1 MTGHTQLT
9 DRQTHDLARRLM
21 RLRMAAAEQE
31 KASAAALEANRRWNY
46 ARGRYARGRYA
57 REWADIVRAYGEQNA
72 PTWIESLRGPKPKI
86 EGTA

>member
-31 KASAAALEANRRWNY
+31 KASAAALEANRRWNH
-46 ARGRYARGRYA
+46 ARGRYA

>member
-1 MTGHTQLT
+1 MTQLT
-9 DRQTHDLARRLM
+9 ERQTYDLARRLT

-31 KASAAALEANRRWNY
+31 KASANALEANRRWND
-46 ARGRYARGRYA
+46 ARGRYA
-57 REWADIVRAYGEQNA
+57 REWADIVRVYGEQNA